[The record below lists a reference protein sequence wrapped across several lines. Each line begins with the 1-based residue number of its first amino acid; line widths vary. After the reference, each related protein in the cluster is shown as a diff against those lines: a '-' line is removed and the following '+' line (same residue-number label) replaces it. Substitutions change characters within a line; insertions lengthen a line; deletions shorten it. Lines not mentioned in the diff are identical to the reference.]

1 MSLKKKFLKSK
12 PVCKVTFSLP
22 KEQAKE
28 AGKVTV
34 VGEFNDW
41 DTAAT
46 PLRRQKDGS
55 FRTTLDL
62 EAGRDPVDVGARLGR
77 RRRGPAGRHPHERVA
92 VGREGVRHLAADER
106 QHVGASPGHVA
117 RGLAAMRRH
126 HQQRRPPSLF

>member
-62 EAGRDPVDVGARLGR
+62 ET
-77 RRRGPAGRHPHERVA
+77 
-92 VGREGVRHLAADER
+92 GREYQFRYLIDGEIWVSDPEADR
-106 QHVGASPGHVA
+106 FAFSPFGDCENSV
-117 RGLAAMRRH
+117 LTT
-126 HQQRRPPSLF
+126 